1 MQSMTTS
8 PTPAPD
14 SDLSLGAWSILGSPL
29 AASILAGIG
38 ADWLLLDGQHGLFD
52 DATMVATLA
61 ALAGTGRDGRTSDVL
76 VRVPSNDAAAIGRA
90 LDAGATGVVVPMVQD
105 EHDAARAAAACR
117 YPPAG
122 ERSWGAWTTGYGTP
136 ASTAAEANARVTCA
150 VMIETPSALERVDA
164 IARTPGVD
172 ILFVGP
178 FDLSLSLGT
187 DHATLLADESPD
199 APLRRVVRACRD
211 AGVRA
216 GAFAGSV
223 DAARV
228 LRRHGFTWISVLTD
242 TTFLA
247 EAGADMLRRAREAG

>member
-1 MQSMTTS
+1 MTTS
-8 PTPAPD
+8 SSPVPEP
-14 SDLSLGAWSILGSPL
+14 DLSLGAWSILGSPL
-29 AASILAGIG
+29 AASILAGVG

-61 ALAGTGRDGRTSDVL
+61 ALVGTEREGRTSDVM
-76 VRVPSNDAAAIGRA
+76 VRVPSNDAASIGRA

-105 EHDAARAAAACR
+105 EDDAARAAAACR

-122 ERSWGAWTTGYGTP
+122 QRSWGAWASGYGAAT
-136 ASTAAEANARVTCA
+136 STAAESNGRVTCA
-150 VMIETPSALERVDA
+150 VMVETPTALERVDA

-172 ILFVGP
+172 IVFVGP
-178 FDLSLSLGT
+178 YDLSLSLGT
-187 DHATLLADESPD
+187 DHATLLADDSPD
-199 APLRRVVRACRD
+199 APLPRVVRACRD

-247 EAGADMLRRAREAG
+247 EAGADLLRRAREAG